1 MPPNESAVAGPI
13 VLPPTMP
20 NAEGHLDTCCSNLTE
35 EDLVFAKEFLNED
48 VESRRTQLESLRS
61 FLQTNSYLNA
71 RTGQN

>member
-1 MPPNESAVAGPI
+1 MPPNESAVAGSI
-13 VLPPTMP
+13 VLP
-20 NAEGHLDTCCSNLTE
+20 NAEDHLDTCCSNLTE